1 MTKKALVSLN
11 EPAGKDDAG
20 YRVLEIVDA
29 GNEFDVHSGLEW
41 KDCPD
46 NIEGLDKY
54 WYNPTNGEYKKTPLG
69 VDIVGTLTKDANGL
83 PTERWVFDYD
93 NEVWNKESL

>member
-1 MTKKALVSLN
+1 MTKKALVSLH
-11 EPAGKDDAG
+11 EPAGKGDAG
-20 YRVLEIVDA
+20 YRVLEVVDT

-46 NIEGLDKY
+46 HVEGLDKY
-54 WYNPTNGEYKKTPLG
+54 WYNPSNGEYKKAPNG
-69 VDIVGTLTKDANGL
+69 VNVNGTLTKDANGL

-93 NEVWNKESL
+93 NEVWNKEAL